1 MDSCCSTDLASKAA
15 TVPKLKRLNLGKS
28 LSAPDD
34 QPAYP
39 SAPRP
44 SAAVDSLKRQLSINA
59 ANYFGIAPVAD
70 SSMQKWTNR
79 RIRHC
84 SRRYGGIRESKL
96 GQFETIDGQISAPSM
111 RVRDPL
117 AIPRLQSAQFSLG
130 RSFSMDSRASK
141 VRVLRRRDSVAK
153 LAWDRF
159 SSLIRVS
166 HPATIVN
173 SDSAMQ
179 FCVIRVVFDEDATGV
194 VGQSTPDLIATPD
207 SVPMATIREESELG
221 NRSCFLAEPH
231 DSDKIGSQF
240 DESPLQD
247 EVFFDF
253 VPCTVSATQKLN
265 DTFPLKF
272 AKVSHAVHPLRGKPM
287 FLPLTEE
294 EIDSKPAYIS
304 DDIKMVINEEE
315 SVPTARKPVVPASFQ
330 QRASLLHP
338 LTRTCPKRGFWSGL
352 FSRFV
357 SKKGKRRKFGEGVVG
372 RFLGR
377 SLRRRSELSPQVVQ
391 QLDDFD
397 DCRPYFTFW
406 VTTVQILVTLIS
418 ISTYGIGPVGFWR
431 THADLVH
438 LGAKYAPCM
447 RRDLNVYSVIEKNRR
462 MENTTGCCIFDDGM
476 GCVQT
481 TEDQCPKLLAN
492 WYQWEK
498 YNRSSVE
505 QRSRV
510 VCGQDPRTCTKPA
523 SISPFEWPD
532 DISKWPICSEW
543 TDVKEYKHIGCKTTG
558 RPCCIGIQDPDQ
570 PDQFSRL
577 IIPLFLH
584 AGIIHCFITVVIQ
597 YFLLR
602 DLEKLVGWSR
612 VAVIYMISGVG
623 GYLGS
628 AVFVPYQAEVG
639 PAGSQF
645 GLLAGLVVDVVYSW
659 EMIARPWKAL
669 GQLLAFIVFLF
680 ILGLLPWI
688 DNYAHAF
695 GFVFGLLLSLAL
707 FPYIQF
713 DENGRRKRI
722 IIVASSLTICI
733 GLLGVL
739 VILFYVNPLWS
750 CDNCVYFNCIP
761 FTDHLCD
768 NRESTQAEEL
778 EVLRM
783 IYLDE
788 LIFDDENY
796 PAKFHIPV
804 EAVTTDQ
811 FQCQAVK
818 VECIIWFEYTSKYP
832 EQEAPIFRIDSWSSN
847 VTSAMV
853 DQIQTC
859 LENVVKQN
867 FGTML
872 IYTLVD
878 TLKARL
884 YDLCEQL
891 RNAQASAES
900 GNKVEVGNCEQ
911 KKGTPV
917 TLELFLA
924 WKRSYDEATKKIGS
938 KSVDGQMS
946 TAKLTG
952 RQQFQADTSLAISD
966 VPLLDVND
974 EPLTVDPNSEDHDIT
989 KNYDHDVGEKRI
1001 PAKRCSCRD
1010 MALPSSPESL
1020 QNLPV
1025 ATATTATPEAVAVSN
1040 DNSTPC
1046 ALLVEVKSKFDAEFR
1061 RFSVDSV
1068 SAGSFEQ
1075 FHKLVEQLH
1084 KLEEIPFTLCYNDP
1098 HGDLLPI
1105 NNDENYR
1112 KALETARPLLR
1123 LLIQRKGESLA
1134 ERYGYGT
1141 DSLKKRNRISRFLA
1155 GSTTV
1160 DRSYDI
1166 SLPQDFRQVSAIID
1180 VDVVP
1185 ECHRRVR
1192 LCKHG
1197 SEKPLGFYIREGTS
1211 VRVTSQGLL
1220 KMPGIFISRL
1230 AAGGIAEST
1239 GLLAPNDEVLEV
1251 NGIEVAGKTLDQV
1264 TDMMIANA
1272 SNLIITVRPAD
1283 QRLTLARCA
1292 KNRGSAMSRE
1302 SEARSSSVYASN
1314 DSDEEDQEDE
1324 VKDLLTSGQNEVIAC
1339 TRRPMKML
1347 VRCDRQNHHHYII
1360 CCNASE
1366 CERLEIAT
1374 RFAFPP
1380 ALARRFGLL
1389 LLYFKF
1395 LFKPKF
1401 SIQSVIPVLNAC
1413 GVLSIF
1419 DNEFDFELLKTL
1431 SNWNRSCRWTETII
1445 CR

>member
-179 FCVIRVVFDEDATGV
+179 FCVIRTGSLSHGRSTRRNRRYSRSFCPTSLVGDDSVFDEDATGV

-240 DESPLQD
+240 VKDESPLQD

-431 THADLVH
+431 THVSALVLQSSLVLEHVAYFEQENFLIGPRFADLVH

-558 RPCCIGIQDPDQ
+558 RPCCIGIQGECRITTREYCDFVKGYFHEEATLCSQVSCLGEVCGMIPFLDPDQ

-768 NRESTQAEEL
+768 NR
-778 EVLRM
+778 
-783 IYLDE
+783 
-788 LIFDDENY
+788 
-796 PAKFHIPV
+796 
-804 EAVTTDQ
+804 
-811 FQCQAVK
+811 
-818 VECIIWFEYTSKYP
+818 
-832 EQEAPIFRIDSWSSN
+832 
-847 VTSAMV
+847 
-853 DQIQTC
+853 
-859 LENVVKQN
+859 
-867 FGTML
+867 G
-872 IYTLVD
+872 
-878 TLKARL
+878 
-884 YDLCEQL
+884 
-891 RNAQASAES
+891 
-900 GNKVEVGNCEQ
+900 
-911 KKGTPV
+911 
-917 TLELFLA
+917 LELNLH
-924 WKRSYDEATKKIGS
+924 
-938 KSVDGQMS
+938 
-946 TAKLTG
+946 
-952 RQQFQADTSLAISD
+952 
-966 VPLLDVND
+966 PLN
-974 EPLTVDPNSEDHDIT
+974 
-989 KNYDHDVGEKRI
+989 
-1001 PAKRCSCRD
+1001 
-1010 MALPSSPESL
+1010 
-1020 QNLPV
+1020 
-1025 ATATTATPEAVAVSN
+1025 
-1040 DNSTPC
+1040 
-1046 ALLVEVKSKFDAEFR
+1046 
-1061 RFSVDSV
+1061 
-1068 SAGSFEQ
+1068 
-1075 FHKLVEQLH
+1075 
-1084 KLEEIPFTLCYNDP
+1084 
-1098 HGDLLPI
+1098 GD
-1105 NNDENYR
+1105 
-1112 KALETARPLLR
+1112 K
-1123 LLIQRKGESLA
+1123 
-1134 ERYGYGT
+1134 
-1141 DSLKKRNRISRFLA
+1141 
-1155 GSTTV
+1155 
-1160 DRSYDI
+1160 
-1166 SLPQDFRQVSAIID
+1166 
-1180 VDVVP
+1180 
-1185 ECHRRVR
+1185 
-1192 LCKHG
+1192 
-1197 SEKPLGFYIREGTS
+1197 
-1211 VRVTSQGLL
+1211 
-1220 KMPGIFISRL
+1220 
-1230 AAGGIAEST
+1230 
-1239 GLLAPNDEVLEV
+1239 
-1251 NGIEVAGKTLDQV
+1251 
-1264 TDMMIANA
+1264 
-1272 SNLIITVRPAD
+1272 
-1283 QRLTLARCA
+1283 
-1292 KNRGSAMSRE
+1292 
-1302 SEARSSSVYASN
+1302 
-1314 DSDEEDQEDE
+1314 
-1324 VKDLLTSGQNEVIAC
+1324 
-1339 TRRPMKML
+1339 
-1347 VRCDRQNHHHYII
+1347 
-1360 CCNASE
+1360 
-1366 CERLEIAT
+1366 
-1374 RFAFPP
+1374 
-1380 ALARRFGLL
+1380 
-1389 LLYFKF
+1389 
-1395 LFKPKF
+1395 
-1401 SIQSVIPVLNAC
+1401 
-1413 GVLSIF
+1413 
-1419 DNEFDFELLKTL
+1419 
-1431 SNWNRSCRWTETII
+1431 
-1445 CR
+1445 